1 MSKIRDLNAYE
12 AAPTAIRDIYKFYQK
27 LPRDQLESDPGIID
41 FRRGLDPEQQRVV
54 HLVGTIPRLSLNAAY
69 GQLGVGKSAQVS
81 TPVPDVS
88 VYEVDSLPG
97 ELSCQNYVN
106 KSDDLGLRL
115 IPSLLCG
122 QAQERLLSILLHDNL
137 ANQRHKTNVHLHHR
151 IPYYATL
158 LKTCGASERKED
170 GFVPSFFRISPDST
184 EKLFTPLDEVVHNPF
199 TVSQFL
205 SRKLRWL
212 TLGGQ
217 FDWTGKR
224 YPLEDEPPFPTDIGN
239 FISSLFPYMKP
250 QAAIVNIY
258 RPGDVLSVHRDVS
271 EESDNALVSFSLG
284 CEAILVAGLHYMEG
298 EKPRSVAI
306 RLCSGDA
313 ICLSGQARFAWHGV
327 PQVLQGTSPDWL
339 RNWPADANTDVLSA
353 DSPQRYEAW
362 RGWML
367 NKRVNLSVRQIRD

>member
-1 MSKIRDLNAYE
+1 M
-12 AAPTAIRDIYKFYQK
+12 
-27 LPRDQLESDPGIID
+27 
-41 FRRGLDPEQQRVV
+41 
-54 HLVGTIPRLSLNAAY
+54 
-69 GQLGVGKSAQVS
+69 
-81 TPVPDVS
+81 
-88 VYEVDSLPG
+88 
-97 ELSCQNYVN
+97 
-106 KSDDLGLRL
+106 
-115 IPSLLCG
+115 
-122 QAQERLLSILLHDNL
+122 
-137 ANQRHKTNVHLHHR
+137 HLHHS

-158 LKTCGASERKED
+158 LETCGASDTKPD
-170 GFVPSFFRISPDST
+170 DKTPSFFRLSPNST
-184 EKLFTPLDEVVHNPF
+184 EELFTPLDDVVHRPF

-224 YPLEDEPPFPTDIGN
+224 YPLEDEPPFPKDVGA

-284 CEAILVAGLHYMEG
+284 CEAVLVAGLQSVEG
-298 EKPRSVAI
+298 EQPRTVAI
-306 RLCSGDA
+306 RLRSGDA
-313 ICLSGQARFAWHGV
+313 VCLSGQARFAWHGV

-339 RNWPADANTDVLSA
+339 REWPAKANADGLDAEEA
-353 DSPQRYEAW
+353 RRYEAW